1 MKYFLLL
8 FMLSGCVQIP
18 AEAGECTG
26 YSPSPLITALN
37 ADIYH
42 TQIANCEAQRQ
53 AAIVQEQQ
61 QVAAQQQ
68 AEEQA
73 QAAQTAQ
80 AAQQQQAADA
90 AEALAVKAA
99 EANPSPALLEFENE
113 MRNDN
118 SLMQTAKVAI
128 DCHLRTNIWFTIL
141 SFGYRTDFMREREKI
156 PLSEAEASVEQQFNT
171 QVTAVDSNI
180 LDRSFCSEFST
191 SDALSQVDQQESTWA
206 SQM

>member
-1 MKYFLLL
+1 MKYFFLL

-18 AEAGECTG
+18 AESDECTG
-26 YSPSPLITALN
+26 YSPSPLAAALN
-37 ADIYH
+37 ATLNH
-42 TQIANCEAQRQ
+42 AQIANCEAQKQ

-73 QAAQTAQ
+73 QAEAAAQ

-99 EANPSPALLEFENE
+99 EANPSPALVEFESE
-113 MRNDN
+113 MGNDN
-118 SLMQTAKVAI
+118 SLMQIANAAI
-128 DCHLRTNIWFTIL
+128 DCHLRTNIWFTVL
-141 SFGYRTDFMREREKI
+141 SFGYRSDFMREREKI

-171 QVTAVDSNI
+171 QATAVDSNN
-180 LDRSFCSEFST
+180 LDCSAMST